1 MTSNPLW
8 FVLAGFLLGF
18 ATSTLWEWFHFRKAR
33 LRLLEART
41 REVETGV
48 RSRVEETAGAPA
60 RTVTAEREWTGQ
72 AYRSPGVFLESESPE
87 PEKVA
92 APRPAVEPRRAVDDL
107 VDDLAEQD
115 QPLPPPT
122 VAEVAAARVGSLPP
136 RRRQE
141 VLAAL
146 RRTTPPATKTDIS
159 SATKAFADSDDVQ
172 PFADEAPLA
181 PPDPGRAWR
190 DDKSLTKPST
200 DHPDDLSK
208 ITGIG
213 DVYRQRLFRA
223 GYYTWRQI
231 AEADLSTLR
240 QATGAYPSS
249 NVEEWP
255 PQARALMAKYQRE
268 QAAYD
273 GPPPDELTKIL
284 GIGKVSA
291 QTLYRAGICTY
302 EQLASASVPALAAL
316 FPIAVAGDQPDF
328 AAWIVQ
334 AARLAD
340 QKHGS

>member
-33 LRLLEART
+33 LRMLESRT
-41 REVETGV
+41 RDVDGGV
-48 RSRVEETAGAPA
+48 RSRTDESAGVPSRRVA
-60 RTVTAEREWTGQ
+60 AEREWTGQ
-72 AYRSPGVFLESESPE
+72 AYRSPGIFLESESPE
-87 PEKVA
+87 PERIA
-92 APRPAVEPRRAVDDL
+92 ARRPAAEPSWPVD
-107 VDDLAEQD
+107 VHDDQD
-115 QPLPPPT
+115 APVPPPT
-122 VAEVAAARVGSLPP
+122 VAEVASARVGSLPP

-146 RRTTPPATKTDIS
+146 RRTTPPPAKPETPTAAKVG
-159 SATKAFADSDDVQ
+159 ADDDEGP
-172 PFADEAPLA
+172 PFDDAPLA

-190 DDKSLTKPST
+190 DDMSLTQPST

-231 AEADLSTLR
+231 AEADLPTLR

-255 PQARALMAKYQRE
+255 PQARALMLKHKRE
-268 QAAYD
+268 QASYV